1 MRIEIFVDDERGP
14 RASFEPPG
22 QFELDTSDLA
32 DGSHVLRVRAA
43 GGEGPAGNE
52 EIPFVVRNGPGI
64 AVVGLRKQEVVRGRV
79 PILVNAY
86 ESRPGDVFE
95 PGRVETPA
103 PIPTWT
109 WVLALVVMTW
119 AMWYVASEYRNH
131 ADVLAAAAPGV
142 AAPASVP
149 ASATS
154 AGGPPSTSVAEPAW
168 KARGAQVFGNYC
180 SPCHQLTGQ
189 GLPGVFPPL
198 AGSATVRASDPSEH
212 LRTVLNGLQSK
223 TIAGVAYS
231 AVMPP
236 FGPQLAD
243 ADVAAVINH
252 ERSSWGN
259 AAPLVQPEDVA
270 AARRPGPPA
279 QVKASGR

>member
-1 MRIEIFVDDERGP
+1 MRIDVFIDDEGGP

-22 QFELDTSDLA
+22 QFELDTSDLG
-32 DGSHVLRVRAA
+32 DGSHVLRVHAS

-119 AMWYVASEYRNH
+119 AMWYVASEYRSH
-131 ADVLAAAAPGV
+131 VEALTAAAPGAV
-142 AAPASVP
+142 APASVP
-149 ASATS
+149 ASPASTGTS
-154 AGGPPSTSVAEPAW
+154 GNSAAQPAW

-180 SPCHQLTGQ
+180 SACHQLTGQ

-198 AGSATVRASDPSEH
+198 AGSATVKARDPSEH
-212 LRTVLNGLQSK
+212 LRTILDGLQGK
-223 TIAGVAYS
+223 TIAGVAYP

-259 AAPLVQPEDVA
+259 DAPLVQPEDVA
-270 AARRPGPPA
+270 AARRASPPA
-279 QVKASGR
+279 QAKASGR

>member
-1 MRIEIFVDDERGP
+1 MRIEVFLDDERAP

-22 QFELDTSDLA
+22 QLELDTSDLA
-32 DGSHVLRVRAA
+32 DGPHVLRVRASD
-43 GGEGPAGNE
+43 GEGSAGNE

-86 ESRPGDVFE
+86 ESRRGDVFE

-119 AMWYVASEYRNH
+119 AMWYAASEYRSH
-131 ADVLAAAAPGV
+131 ADTLAAAAPGA
-142 AAPASVP
+142 AAPASAP
-149 ASATS
+149 ASAVPSPS
-154 AGGPPSTSVAEPAW
+154 APSGASAAEPAW
-168 KARGAQVFGNYC
+168 KAQGAHVFGNYC

-198 AGSATVRASDPSEH
+198 AGSATVKSTDPSEH
-212 LRTVLNGLQSK
+212 LRTILQGLHGK
-223 TIAGVAYS
+223 TIGGVAYT
-231 AVMPP
+231 AAMPP
-236 FGPQLAD
+236 FGPQLND
-243 ADVAAVINH
+243 AEVAAVA
-252 ERSSWGN
+252 R
-259 AAPLVQPEDVA
+259 LRRRR
-270 AARRPGPPA
+270 RRPPINGDDW
-279 QVKASGR
+279 